1 MRRNPPRAL
10 IKRRRSTNVQY
21 KIKKSLICVIR
32 WSLLGDYSC
41 LRESAQSRLKSREL
55 RTMMAKANLSRTLV
69 VAAVVVAAAVA
80 LFGVGPRTAEPQ
92 TTTAS
97 TTTYYK
103 VQDLGT
109 LGGVSYVTG
118 INDSGK
124 VVGWS
129 STSIAGSTVSRAFLY
144 DESATPKMQDLGDL
158 GNNYDTRANDINNS
172 GKVVGYSYAS
182 NGGQLEQHGFLYDST
197 NGMKDLNDLIPANSG
212 ETIYDA
218 TAINSDGKIAATVFK
233 HFDMAPNFCGQESDS
248 WDSYLAAVLTP
259 ATAATPTTYGVQDVG
274 TLGADYSEAASI
286 NGSGQ
291 VVGTSWTSSCSHHA
305 FLYDEG
311 ATPKMQ
317 DLGFL
322 GNDYSAATGIN
333 DSGQVVGYGV
343 LVGSHAFLY
352 DESATQK
359 MQDLGDLEGGNY
371 SEAAGINDS
380 GTVVGRSYTGSG
392 SYISGGGRA
401 FLKESGQPMIDLN
414 SLIPADSGWTVRD
427 ARAINNNGQIAATGY
442 KDGVG
447 THALLLS
454 PTNGSPPP
462 PGDSQAPSAPTITS
476 PQNNSYD
483 TDGSFSVS
491 GSAEASSTV
500 ELFEGTASKGATKA
514 DSSSGAWSIALSG
527 ISEGTHTY
535 FAKATDA
542 AGNTSS
548 ASNSVSVTVDKSAPK
563 VDSVIP
569 KEAATGV
576 GRTTN
581 VTATFSEKMMASSIN
596 GTTFKL
602 FKKGSTTKIGA
613 SVVYPDPNSLP
624 YTAKLDPTNSLRSG
638 VTYKAVVT
646 TGAKDVAGNPL
657 AQQYTWLFT
666 VG

>member
-1 MRRNPPRAL
+1 
-10 IKRRRSTNVQY
+10 
-21 KIKKSLICVIR
+21 
-32 WSLLGDYSC
+32 
-41 LRESAQSRLKSREL
+41 
-55 RTMMAKANLSRTLV
+55 MMAKANLSRTLV

-109 LGGVSYVTG
+109 LGGVSYATG

-158 GNNYDTRANDINNS
+158 GDNYDTRANDINNS

-197 NGMKDLNDLIPANSG
+197 NGMKDLNDLISADSG
-212 ETIYDA
+212 GTISEA
-218 TAINSDGKIAATVFK
+218 RAINTDGKIAATVFK
-233 HFDMAPNFCGQESDS
+233 PFGTDPAVCQYENYSGG
-248 WDSYLAAVLTP
+248 WSYAAVLTP
-259 ATAATPTTYGVQDVG
+259 ATTATYEVQDLG
-274 TLGADYSEAASI
+274 TLGGDYSAAAGI
-286 NGSGQ
+286 NDSGK
-291 VVGTSWTSSCSHHA
+291 VVGSSLTSSCVEDA
-305 FLYDEG
+305 FLYDSTNG
-311 ATPKMQ
+311 MQ
-317 DLGFL
+317 DLGTL
-322 GNDYSAATGIN
+322 GGDYSAATRIN

-380 GTVVGRSYTGSG
+380 GTAVGRSYTGSG

-401 FLKESGQPMIDLN
+401 FLKESGQPRIDLN
-414 SLIPADSGWTVRD
+414 SLIPADSRWTVRG

-491 GSAEASSTV
+491 GSAEASSSV
-500 ELFEGTASKGATKA
+500 ELFEGTTSSRGITKA
-514 DSSSGAWSIALSG
+514 SSSGAWSIALSG
-527 ISEGTHTY
+527 VSDGSHTY
-535 FAKATDA
+535 AARATDA
-542 AGNTSS
+542 ANNTSS
-548 ASNSVSVTVDKSAPK
+548 ASNSVTVK
-563 VDSVIP
+563 VDSAP
-569 KEAATGV
+569 PE
-576 GRTTN
+576 TN
-581 VTATFSEKMMASSIN
+581 
-596 GTTFKL
+596 
-602 FKKGSTTKIGA
+602 
-613 SVVYPDPNSLP
+613 
-624 YTAKLDPTNSLRSG
+624 
-638 VTYKAVVT
+638 
-646 TGAKDVAGNPL
+646 
-657 AQQYTWLFT
+657 
-666 VG
+666 